1 MYGGKLISGG
11 DPVFIF
17 DSENE
22 GGSGLVAMAEVITAQ
37 PLEESLNSPHAS
49 CVPRT
54 STMNPR
60 ISIFLLSLLLVLVLL
75 PSVLAAS

>member
-22 GGSGLVAMAEVITAQ
+22 GGSGLIAMA
-37 PLEESLNSPHAS
+37 
-49 CVPRT
+49 
-54 STMNPR
+54 
-60 ISIFLLSLLLVLVLL
+60 
-75 PSVLAAS
+75 